1 MIKTTLSV
9 ITMMVI
15 GMSGLNAGVNIAINE
30 NEGKKGVVVEAE
42 EPTMVTPTPSTSGYD
57 DTIIYARGAKDIY
70 EVGEEIRVQLKIKRD
85 AYIYFWTISNSGK
98 GYLILPND
106 FESFNK
112 YERRVEY
119 VVPNNGSDYS
129 FVSDREG
136 IENVYIL
143 ATNKKIKLD
152 TIENIFDSKSG
163 GIVPT
168 ATSKSIK
175 NFVTK
180 DIQVIAKKER
190 MKYDIAYFSLNI
202 ENKRR
207 VESTQSTINININR

>member
-9 ITMMVI
+9 ITAMVI
-15 GMSGLNAGVNIAINE
+15 GISGLSADETTKGVNIAIDAN
-30 NEGKKGVVVEAE
+30 KGVVVEAE
-42 EPTMVTPTPSTSGYD
+42 PTITPSPSTSKYN
-57 DTIIYARGAKDIY
+57 DTIIYAKGAKKIY

-98 GYLILPND
+98 GYLILPNN

-112 YERRVEY
+112 YKRKVEY

-136 IENVYIL
+136 REDVYVL
-143 ATNKKIKLD
+143 ATDKKINAS
-152 TIENIFDSKSG
+152 TIKNIFRSKSG

-180 DIQVIAKKER
+180 DIQVIAKKENI
-190 MKYDIAYFSLNI
+190 KYDIAYFSLRI
-202 ENKRR
+202 KNKEQ
-207 VESTQSTINININR
+207 VAPAQTNINININR